1 MHYLPILAQLAV
13 IYLLAAA
20 SPGPNFFMVTQ
31 LSLAGRRGLGAASA
45 LGVCTASM
53 IWVTLAMLG
62 LAAVL
67 QRVEWLYSGIRI
79 AGALY
84 LVYFG
89 AKLLRASAGRGR
101 SRGSSAP
108 APAPASP
115 VLPHDGAAWFRAYRS
130 GFVTCATNPKSCAF
144 WTSVFA
150 TMFPAHPP
158 LWFYGA
164 VFATI
169 GSLSASWYCG
179 MAFMFASERT
189 QRGYRKL
196 RRPVDALCGAALI
209 GLGAKLVAER

>member
-1 MHYLPILAQLAV
+1 MHYLPILLQIAV
-13 IYLLAAA
+13 IYLVAAA

-53 IWVTLAMLG
+53 LWVTLAMLG
-62 LAAVL
+62 FAAVL
-67 QRVEWLYSGIRI
+67 QKLDWLYEGVRI

-89 AKLLRASAGRGR
+89 LKLLRASARPNPPPHE
-101 SRGSSAP
+101 AHDATP
-108 APAPASP
+108 AA
-115 VLPHDGAAWFRAYRS
+115 HDAAAWLRAYRS

-150 TMFPAHPP
+150 AMFPAHPP
-158 LWFYGA
+158 LWFYGT

-179 MAFMFASERT
+179 VAFLFATERT

-196 RRPVDALCGAALI
+196 RRPIDALCGAALV

>member
-1 MHYLPILAQLAV
+1 MHYLPILAQIAV
-13 IYLLAAA
+13 IYFVAAA

-53 IWVTLAMLG
+53 LWVTLAMLG
-62 LAAVL
+62 LSAVL
-67 QRVEWLYSGIRI
+67 QRLEWIDTGVRV

-84 LVYFG
+84 LIYFG
-89 AKLLRASAGRGR
+89 LKLLRSSARRDLAPTASAR
-101 SRGSSAP
+101 A
-108 APAPASP
+108 AQP
-115 VLPHDGAAWFRAYRS
+115 VAHDAAAWLRAYRS

-150 TMFPAHPP
+150 AMFPKHPP
-158 LWFYGA
+158 MWFYGA
-164 VFATI
+164 VFATV

-179 MAFMFASERT
+179 MAFMFATERT

-196 RRPVDALCGAALI
+196 RRPIDAFCGAALV

>member
-1 MHYLPILAQLAV
+1 MHYLPILLQIAV
-13 IYLLAAA
+13 IYLVAAA
-20 SPGPNFFMVTQ
+20 SPGPNFFMVPQ
-31 LSLAGRRGLGAASA
+31 LSLTGRRTLGAASA

-53 IWVTLAMLG
+53 LWVTLAMLG

-67 QRVEWLYSGIRI
+67 QRLEWLYTGVRI

-89 AKLLRASAGRGR
+89 FKLL
-101 SRGSSAP
+101 GSSARPSP
-108 APAPASP
+108 APSAAAQAAPLA
-115 VLPHDGAAWFRAYRS
+115 HDAAAWLRAYRS

-150 TMFPAHPP
+150 AMFPAHPP

-179 MAFMFASERT
+179 VAFMFATERT
-189 QRGYRKL
+189 QRSYRKL
-196 RRPVDALCGAALI
+196 RRPIDALCGAALV

>member
-1 MHYLPILAQLAV
+1 MHYLPILLQIAV
-13 IYLLAAA
+13 IYLIAAA

-53 IWVTLAMLG
+53 LWVTLAMLG

-67 QRVEWLYSGIRI
+67 QRLEWLYTGVRI
-79 AGALY
+79 AGAIY

-89 AKLLRASAGRGR
+89 LKLLRASTRR
-101 SRGSSAP
+101 SP
-108 APAPASP
+108 APQ
-115 VLPHDGAAWFRAYRS
+115 VHDSGAEPIAHGAAAWLRSYRS

-150 TMFPAHPP
+150 AMFPAHPP

-179 MAFMFASERT
+179 IAFMFATERT

-196 RRPVDALCGAALI
+196 RRPIDAFCGAALV

>member
-1 MHYLPILAQLAV
+1 MHFLPILAQIAV
-13 IYLLAAA
+13 IYLIAAA
-20 SPGPNFFMVTQ
+20 SPGPNFFMITQ
-31 LSLAGRRGLGAASA
+31 LSLAGRRSLGAASA

-53 IWVTLAMLG
+53 MWVSLAMLG

-67 QRVEWLYSGIRI
+67 QRLEWVYTGVRV

-89 AKLLRASAGRGR
+89 LKLLR
-101 SRGSSAP
+101 SSARRSPSPQAAEP
-108 APAPASP
+108 APPD
-115 VLPHDGAAWFRAYRS
+115 LPHDAAAWFRAYRS
-130 GFVTCATNPKSCAF
+130 GFVTCATNPKSVAF
-144 WTSVFA
+144 WSSVFA

-164 VFATI
+164 VFVTV

-196 RRPVDALCGAALI
+196 RRPVDGLCGAALI
-209 GLGAKLVAER
+209 GLGAKLAAER

>member
-1 MHYLPILAQLAV
+1 MHYLPILAQIAA
-13 IYLLAAA
+13 IYLIAAA

-31 LSLAGRRGLGAASA
+31 LSLQGKRSLGAASA

-62 LAAVL
+62 MAAVL
-67 QRVEWLYSGIRI
+67 HRLEWLYSGVRI

-89 AKLLRASAGRGR
+89 LKLIRASARHR
-101 SRGSSAP
+101 PLQLAP
-108 APAPASP
+108 EPASP
-115 VLPHDGAAWFRAYRS
+115 SLPNDTAAWFRAYRS
-130 GFVTCATNPKSCAF
+130 GFVTCATNPKSVAF
-144 WTSVFA
+144 WSSVFA

-164 VFATI
+164 VFATV

-189 QRGYRKL
+189 QRGYRKV
-196 RRPVDALCGAALI
+196 RRPVDALCGAALV

>member
-1 MHYLPILAQLAV
+1 MHFLPILAQIAV
-13 IYLLAAA
+13 IYLMAAA
-20 SPGPNFFMVTQ
+20 SPGPNFFMITQ
-31 LSLAGRRGLGAASA
+31 LSLAGRRSHGAASA

-53 IWVTLAMLG
+53 LWVTLAMLG

-67 QRVEWLYSGIRI
+67 QRLEWLYTGLRI

-89 AKLLRASAGRGR
+89 LKLLRASARR
-101 SRGSSAP
+101 TP
-108 APAPASP
+108 APPTPAQVSP
-115 VLPHDGAAWFRAYRS
+115 GAAHDAAAWFRAYRS
-130 GFVTCATNPKSCAF
+130 GFVTCATNPKSVAF

-158 LWFYGA
+158 FWFYGA
-164 VFATI
+164 VFATV

-189 QRGYRKL
+189 QRGYRKV
-196 RRPVDALCGAALI
+196 RRPIDAFCGAALV

>member
-1 MHYLPILAQLAV
+1 MHFLPILAQIAV
-13 IYLLAAA
+13 IYLMAAA
-20 SPGPNFFMVTQ
+20 SPGPNFFMITQ
-31 LSLAGRRGLGAASA
+31 LSLAGRRSHGAASA

-53 IWVTLAMLG
+53 LWVTLAMLG

-67 QRVEWLYSGIRI
+67 QRLEWLYTGLRI

-89 AKLLRASAGRGR
+89 LKLLRASARR
-101 SRGSSAP
+101 TPAPP
-108 APAPASP
+108 APAQ
-115 VLPHDGAAWFRAYRS
+115 VLPGAARDAAAWFRAYRS
-130 GFVTCATNPKSCAF
+130 GFVTCATNPKSVAF

-164 VFATI
+164 VFATV

-189 QRGYRKL
+189 QRGYRKV
-196 RRPVDALCGAALI
+196 RRPIDAFCGAALV